1 MLQVKTENEPKKC
14 GTTDYYFNA
23 CSCCGSFLGG
33 SYYFDRENPGIAF
46 NVDDKPTTQVNTEFQ
61 EIVTLPLEDGTFLNM
76 KFCIKR
82 KE

>member
-1 MLQVKTENEPKKC
+1 MLQVKTENEIRACNKQN
-14 GTTDYYFNA
+14 YYHNA
-23 CSCCGSFLGG
+23 CSCCGSFLAG
-33 SYYFDRENPGIAF
+33 SAYFDSENPGIAF